1 MASTKASKVRV
12 LMVKPAK
19 PMSAKVPI
27 RLTGMVTMGIMDALN
42 VRKNTKIT
50 SATNTTA
57 SKMVWYTFLT
67 ERSMNT
73 ELSLAMSMV
82 MPGGKS
88 DCNFGI
94 MSRTPALN
102 SSGLAVA

>member
-1 MASTKASKVRV
+1 MASTKANRVRV

-19 PMSAKVPI
+19 PISAKVPI
-27 RLTGMVTMGIMDALN
+27 KLTGMVTMGMMDALK

-50 SATNTTA
+50 RATKTTA

-73 ELSLAMSMV
+73 ELSLAMSME

-94 MSRTPALN
+94 MARTPALN